1 MLLEVKNVTISFGG
15 LKALNN
21 VTLGVEAGKIKGLIG
36 PNGSGKTT
44 LFNVISGF
52 YRPDQGDL
60 FFAGRKISGK
70 NPYLIT
76 RAGIA
81 RTFQGTRVFEK
92 RSLLDN
98 ILVACYCHR
107 KNLGSYL
114 FFARQERQDRKKAEE
129 ILEWIGLLDLQ
140 DENVANLPIGLRHLL
155 EIGRVLATDPKL
167 ILLDEPSAGLN
178 QTEVLR
184 EITLMRQIRSKGIT
198 IYIVEHNMKVIMDV
212 CDSISVLDMGM
223 KIAEGSPGEVRANPR
238 VIESYLGKG
247 EWDAES

>member
-1 MLLEVKNVTISFGG
+1 MLLEVQNVTMSFGG
-15 LKALNN
+15 LKALNS
-21 VTLGVEAGKIKGLIG
+21 VSLGVERGIIKGLIG

-52 YRPDQGDL
+52 YAPVQGEV
-60 FFAGRKISGK
+60 FFAGKAIAGK
-70 NPYLIT
+70 NPYRIT

-92 RSLLDN
+92 RSILDN

-107 KNLGSYL
+107 RNLGSDL
-114 FFARQERQDRKKAEE
+114 FFPRQEKQDRKRAEE
-129 ILEWIGLLDLQ
+129 ILEMIGLLDLR
-140 DENVANLPIGLRHLL
+140 DEKVANIPIGIRHRL

-178 QTEVLR
+178 QTEVSQ
-184 EITLMRQIRSKGIT
+184 EIILMRQIRDRGIT
-198 IYIVEHNMKVIMDV
+198 LFIVEHNMKVIMDV
-212 CDSISVLDMGM
+212 CHSISVLDMGM
-223 KIAEGSPGEVRANPR
+223 KIAEGSPQEVRINPK

-247 EWDAES
+247 E

>member
-1 MLLEVKNVTISFGG
+1 VLLEVKKVTMSFGG
-15 LKALNN
+15 LKALDS
-21 VTLGVEAGKIKGLIG
+21 VTLGVERGMIKGLIG

-52 YRPDQGDL
+52 YTPVQGDV
-60 FFAGRKISGK
+60 FFEGRTISGK
-70 NPYLIT
+70 HPYLIT

-92 RSLLDN
+92 RSILDN
-98 ILVACYCHR
+98 ILVACYGHR

-114 FFARQERQDRKKAEE
+114 LFPRQEKQDRKKAEE
-129 ILEWIGLLDLQ
+129 ILEWIGLSDLR
-140 DENVANLPIGLRHLL
+140 DERVANIPIGIRHLL

-178 QTEVLR
+178 QTEVSQ
-184 EITLMRQIRSKGIT
+184 EIILIRQIRNKGIT
-198 IYIVEHNMKVIMDV
+198 LCIVEHNMKVIMDV
-212 CDSISVLDMGM
+212 CDNISVLDMGT
-223 KIAEGSPGEVRANPR
+223 KIAEGSPGEVRINPK

-247 EWDAES
+247 E

>member
-1 MLLEVKNVTISFGG
+1 VLLEVKNVTMSFGG
-15 LKALNN
+15 LKALNS
-21 VTLGVEAGKIKGLIG
+21 VTLGVERGMIKGLIG

-52 YRPDQGDL
+52 YTPVQGDV
-60 FFAGRKISGK
+60 FFEGRTISGK
-70 NPYLIT
+70 HPYLIT

-92 RSLLDN
+92 RSILDN

-114 FFARQERQDRKKAEE
+114 LFPRQEKQDRKRAEE
-129 ILEWIGLLDLQ
+129 ILEWIGLSDLR
-140 DENVANLPIGLRHLL
+140 DERVANIPIGIRHLL

-178 QTEVLR
+178 QTEVSQ
-184 EITLMRQIRSKGIT
+184 EIILIRQIRNKGIT
-198 IYIVEHNMKVIMDV
+198 LCIVEHNMKVIMDV
-212 CDSISVLDMGM
+212 CDSISVLDMGT
-223 KIAEGSPGEVRANPR
+223 KIAEGSPGEVRINPK

-247 EWDAES
+247 E